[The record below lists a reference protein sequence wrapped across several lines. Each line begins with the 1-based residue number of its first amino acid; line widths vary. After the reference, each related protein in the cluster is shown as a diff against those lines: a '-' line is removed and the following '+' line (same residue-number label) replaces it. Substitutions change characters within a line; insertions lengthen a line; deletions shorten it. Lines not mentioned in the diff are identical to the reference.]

1 MGNLGQL
8 FDAHSNLWT
17 NPGFQF
23 SHGQRVIPKWVF
35 LTCLNLALFSEPV
48 GFTDNVLKEVHV
60 EKQLKKSTA
69 DASSGSFGPVGSS
82 HAGGGFISP
91 TGSCH

>member
-1 MGNLGQL
+1 M
-8 FDAHSNLWT
+8 
-17 NPGFQF
+17 P
-23 SHGQRVIPKWVF
+23 IPICELTQAFNSATVKDLVQSGLF